1 LSTSGD
7 LVPGAAGRPAWSVFR
22 AALEREGFRPS
33 RRFGQNF
40 LLDENMVRAIVR
52 DAGVEPGDFVLEVG
66 AGCGFLSLQLLL
78 AGARLTSV
86 EVDPRLA
93 SIVSE
98 LLVNEPRFALLV
110 GDALDGKHALNSAL
124 VAALPASGAW
134 KLVSNLPYSIA
145 GPLLVLLSELPNP
158 PQSMTVLVQRE
169 VALRLAAAPAT
180 SDWGPLSIRLQL
192 DYEPK
197 LVRDV
202 PAGLFWPRPQVESSV
217 VRLERRAV
225 LLPEAERRVLSELV
239 THLFQHRRQTIARV
253 LTDLV
258 GDRASALA
266 WLDRSGVEPTARAE
280 DLSLERLRHLSS
292 RRSLPEES

>member
-1 LSTSGD
+1 MSSPGD

-78 AGARLTSV
+78 AGAELTSV

-93 SIVSE
+93 SITSE
-98 LLVNEPRFALLV
+98 LLANEPRFHLIV
-110 GDALDGKHALNSAL
+110 GDALDGKHALNAGL
-124 VAALPASGAW
+124 VAALPKHGEW

-145 GPLLVLLSELPNP
+145 GPLLVLLSDLPNP

-180 SDWGPLSIRLQL
+180 NDWGPLSIRLQL

-202 PAGLFWPRPQVESSV
+202 AAGLFWPRPQVESSV
-217 VRLERRAV
+217 VRLSRRAEILPVEERRA
-225 LLPEAERRVLSELV
+225 LSELV
-239 THLFQHRRQTIARV
+239 THLFQRRRQTIGRV
-253 LTDLV
+253 LTDLAS
-258 GDRASALA
+258 DRAVAEA
-266 WLDRSGVEPTARAE
+266 WLERAGIPPTARAE

-292 RRSLPEES
+292 RRSTNA